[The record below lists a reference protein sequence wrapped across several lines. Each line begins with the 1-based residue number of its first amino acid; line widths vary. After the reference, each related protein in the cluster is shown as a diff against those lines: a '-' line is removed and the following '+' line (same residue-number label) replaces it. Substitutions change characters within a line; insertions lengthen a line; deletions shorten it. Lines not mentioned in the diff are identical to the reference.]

1 LDDSDSE
8 DDSDYESRL
17 ELIQKNKR
25 PATRS
30 HKTNFKKMKLGGILE
45 ETNASP
51 ASPTVTA
58 IKPTLMPPTMFLP
71 SKEAAGPAP
80 STSQTTI
87 KPEPL
92 TRNQLLQALNYLL
105 QTDEE
110 FMKKL
115 HETYL
120 NHFE

>member
-1 LDDSDSE
+1 MITKPGMNGDQTALLTSMMNTN
-8 DDSDYESRL
+8 
-17 ELIQKNKR
+17 IQPFPTAVPIPIHN
-25 PATRS
+25 PGM
-30 HKTNFKKMKLGGILE
+30 NFGGQIE
-45 ETNASP
+45 R
-51 ASPTVTA
+51 SPTVTA

-71 SKEAAGPAP
+71 SKEDAGPAP

-120 NHFE
+120 KIILNNL